1 MVLEENEGVV
11 DPALKRK
18 KKKKPFD
25 ASYLDKLESLEIPK
39 APTEE
44 ANVED
49 LVKDDCLEDDL
60 DFTKMKRKKKKPV
73 LNMQELEAVLDDPQD
88 SEGDDDLDFN
98 KMKKKRKKKLITLDD
113 LEDFRRQASDGRSG
127 DTEDAGVSE
136 LDFDGG
142 DTWIG
147 TERDYTYE
155 ELLQRAVAIMREKYP
170 DVVAGEKK
178 KMVLKPPQVLRVGT
192 KKTSFAN
199 FLELSRILR
208 RTPQHLQSFILAE
221 LGTSGSID
229 ANNHLIIK
237 GRFQQKQ
244 IEHILRRYITE
255 YVTCHTCRAPET
267 ILEKD
272 TRLHFLRCEKC
283 GSRCSVQS
291 IKSGFQAVTSK
302 RAAMRAKAT

>member
-178 KMVLKPPQVLRVGT
+178 KMVLKPPQ
-192 KKTSFAN
+192 
-199 FLELSRILR
+199 
-208 RTPQHLQSFILAE
+208 
-221 LGTSGSID
+221 
-229 ANNHLIIK
+229 
-237 GRFQQKQ
+237 
-244 IEHILRRYITE
+244 
-255 YVTCHTCRAPET
+255 C
-267 ILEKD
+267 
-272 TRLHFLRCEKC
+272 C
-283 GSRCSVQS
+283 GCC
-291 IKSGFQAVTSK
+291 
-302 RAAMRAKAT
+302 